1 MRIGYGTTGERAIRE
16 MQIIGVVDARV
27 GGAALCERARD

>member
-16 MQIIGVVDARV
+16 MQIIGVAGAQA
-27 GGAALCERARD
+27 GGEALCERMRD